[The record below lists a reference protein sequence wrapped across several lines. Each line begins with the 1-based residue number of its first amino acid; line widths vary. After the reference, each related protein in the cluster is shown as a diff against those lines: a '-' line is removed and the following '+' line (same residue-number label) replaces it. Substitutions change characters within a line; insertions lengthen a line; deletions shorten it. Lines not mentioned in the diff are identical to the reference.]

1 MPPGEE
7 PSGAPPTSLA
17 ATRQREAMAAV
28 ELWNVRLQ
36 LLHSVGDYRQL
47 LHHIASPAELAG
59 NNCECNN
66 GCNVPCGSN
75 CGMLGARDPSI
86 PVVNPAFGQGG

>member
-1 MPPGEE
+1 MPASVQ
-7 PSGAPPTSLA
+7 PSERPASTLGAS
-17 ATRQREAMAAV
+17 RMREAMAAV
-28 ELWNVRLQ
+28 EIWNVRLD
-36 LLHSVGDYRQL
+36 LLRSIGDYRQL

-75 CGMLGARDPSI
+75 CGMLGARDPLALVS
-86 PVVNPAFGQGG
+86 NPALTRR